1 MEIFIERMVNKGIGN
16 LNNDEMKELLAME
29 NELASLQQQV
39 NGGLASEEVDNSY
52 RKDFFINLQHVD
64 DGVEKVWEIKDI
76 CLKIEKEIAALK
88 QLKSSVNLDEDEL
101 FNYYLLSLLYAVER
115 ESGYAHYFIRYKN
128 KILRELDMKAKD
140 FDIVYQSI
148 SKLLADYYKNLKD
161 SNMETITAEKIE

>member
-1 MEIFIERMVNKGIGN
+1 MDLKEKMKVMEIFIERMVNKGIGN

-76 CLKIEKEIAALK
+76 CLK
-88 QLKSSVNLDEDEL
+88 
-101 FNYYLLSLLYAVER
+101 
-115 ESGYAHYFIRYKN
+115 
-128 KILRELDMKAKD
+128 LRRK
-140 FDIVYQSI
+140 
-148 SKLLADYYKNLKD
+148 
-161 SNMETITAEKIE
+161 